1 MKLSEW
7 LSKVDRF
14 QQSMLFKV
22 IASAIVLALAIGV
35 VVAARVRESGQVQ
48 HAERAREVDLATAA
62 QPDEPGGQKPTEA
75 EAQAR
80 REMLEGYNAQAR
92 VFNRLVD
99 ERFSTSTVAIGAAV
113 ACVPAL
119 AAIWLG
125 IGLTLLG
132 YLVLG
137 AVVCFPLLKFGNEFW
152 RGIGAYTAGVLV
164 LAVSFSTLVQA
175 MRLCFSASHPV
186 TAIARNVLA
195 EAVRMKVS
203 LVFIVI
209 LILGLAA
216 LPGLLEPNTP
226 LRYRVQS
233 FMQYGASGSFW
244 ITAVLV
250 LFLSAATVAF
260 EQRDKVIWQTMTKPV
275 RAWQYVMGKWLGV
288 VGLAAVLLGVSC
300 TGVFLFTEYLRRTQ
314 TAVDE
319 TAPYVSAK
327 GPGTISEDRL
337 VLETQVMV
345 GRQVVRPI
353 LPADLGDEIDKT
365 IEARV
370 KEAARL
376 YQQDSRSNEQPNP
389 AKIRKEVEGE
399 LLSGFLSVG
408 PGEVRGFEFA
418 GLARARDFAVP
429 MTLRYKVNAGANNPT
444 DFYTVSFFI
453 EDSTPLIRSVPL
465 GQVLTIPISN
475 AAVKH
480 RPEKSGI
487 EADTVR
493 VIVRNGD
500 ETRHIPNPMTIN
512 FAPDGLQMSYA
523 VSSFQANFLRVAIV
537 MWLKLAFLAVV
548 ALTAATFLAFPVACL
563 VSFGCFLL
571 AEGAGYLAYSLDY
584 FSPDNEAGTAEKV
597 SFSVIE
603 AVGRVLTNLF
613 RFYSELSPTAD
624 LVEGK
629 VVSWE
634 SVMHNGLVMALL
646 CVALGLVA
654 SVIFRNRELAT
665 YSGQ

>member
-1 MKLSEW
+1 MKLGEW
-7 LSKVDRF
+7 MSRIDRV
-14 QQSMLFKV
+14 QQSLLFKV
-22 IASAIVLALAIGV
+22 AASILIVALAVGL
-35 VVAARVRESGQVQ
+35 VVAARVRES
-48 HAERAREVDLATAA
+48 AESQKVEHAREVDPRLAA
-62 QPDEPGGQKPTEA
+62 QPDTPGGAKPSEA
-75 EAQAR
+75 EEAAR
-80 REMLEGYNAQAR
+80 REMVEMYNAQAR
-92 VFNRLVD
+92 VFNRLVE
-99 ERFSTSTVAIGAAV
+99 ERFSTSAV
-113 ACVPAL
+113 AVGAGVACLPVL

-137 AVVCFPLLKFGNEFW
+137 AVVCYPLIRFGSEFW
-152 RGIGAYTAGVLV
+152 RGVGTYAAGVLV

-175 MRLCFSASHPV
+175 MRLLLSASHPV

-233 FMQYGASGSFW
+233 FMQYGATGSFW
-244 ITAVLV
+244 VTAVLV

-275 RAWQYVMGKWLGV
+275 RAWQYILGKWLGV

-314 TAVDE
+314 VAVDE

-345 GRQVVRPI
+345 GRKVVRPV
-353 LPADLGDEIDKT
+353 LPADLGEAIDNT
-365 IEARV
+365 V
-370 KEAARL
+370 KERMREAAKL
-376 YQQDSRSNEQPNP
+376 YEQDPRSNEQPNE
-389 AKIRKEVEGE
+389 AKITKAVQTE
-399 LLSGFLSVG
+399 LLSEFLGVP
-408 PGEVRGFEFA
+408 PGGERVFEFV
-418 GLARARDFAVP
+418 GLAKARDFAVP
-429 MTLRYKVNAGANNPT
+429 LTLRYKVNAGANNPT
-444 DFYTVSFFI
+444 DFISVSFGL
-453 EDSTPLIRSVPL
+453 EGTKALVRSVPL

-480 RPEKSGI
+480 RPEKSGD
-487 EADTVR
+487 EADSVR
-493 VIVRNGD
+493 LYVVNGD
-500 ETRHIPNPMTIN
+500 VDARVPNTQSIS
-512 FAPDGLQMSYA
+512 FAPDGLEMSYA
-523 VSSFQANFLRVAIV
+523 VSSFQANFVRVAIV
-537 MWLKLAFLAVV
+537 MWLKLSFIAVI
-548 ALTAATFLAFPVACL
+548 ALTASTFLAFPVACL
-563 VSFGCFLL
+563 VSFGSFLL
-571 AEGAGYLAYSLDY
+571 AEGAGYLSNSLDY
-584 FSPDNEAGTAEKV
+584 FSPDNDANAATKV
-597 SFSVIE
+597 SMSVIE
-603 AVGRVLTNLF
+603 AVGRQLTALF
-613 RFYSELSPTAD
+613 RFYSDLSPTAD
-624 LVEGK
+624 LVEGR
-629 VVSWE
+629 VVPWAA
-634 SVMHNGLVMALL
+634 VGHTALVMGLL
-646 CVALGLVA
+646 CLLLGLIG